1 MSIKSLEL
9 SIINFCE
16 HSKSGIFELL
26 PFIMEMYKCAN
37 DMPTSYKI
45 VHFEVYKKLA
55 RFVHLA
61 KMNAEWFRKQ
71 FNNWFNEMNGKL
83 NELSVDEPSMESNEE
98 YNELFNYFIDCGLKA
113 ARTRI
118 FMHSMHEFKTQQDR
132 KNIKSTLE
140 NISLVRLNVE
150 SILCSGMFYECERN
164 AFQSLYDDIVDFQ
177 SSIISS
183 DEEKYNNYFDQFV
196 ELANDIEELI

>member
-1 MSIKSLEL
+1 MSVKSLEL
-9 SIINFCE
+9 SIIDFCE

-26 PFIMEMYKCAN
+26 PFIMKMYKYAN
-37 DMPTSYKI
+37 DMSVSYKI

-61 KMNAEWFRKQ
+61 KMNDELFRKS
-71 FNNWFNEMNGKL
+71 FNNLFNETNGKL
-83 NELSVDEPSMESNEE
+83 NELSVEELDIESDEE

-118 FMHSMHEFKTQQDR
+118 FMHSMLKFKTQQDR
-132 KNIKSTLE
+132 KNTEVTLE
-140 NISLVRLNVE
+140 NISLVKSNIE
-150 SILCSGMFYECERN
+150 SILGSGMFYESERK

-177 SSIISS
+177 SSVISS

>member
-9 SIINFCE
+9 SIIDFCE

-26 PFIMEMYKCAN
+26 PFIMEMYKRAN
-37 DMPTSYKI
+37 DMSVSYKM

-61 KMNAEWFRKQ
+61 KMNVE
-71 FNNWFNEMNGKL
+71 L
-83 NELSVDEPSMESNEE
+83 SELSVDEPSIELSEE

-118 FMHSMHEFKTQQDR
+118 FMHSMLEFKTQQDR
-132 KNIKSTLE
+132 KNTEVTLE
-140 NISLVRLNVE
+140 NISLVRSNIE
-150 SILCSGMFYECERN
+150 SILGSGMFYESEHD

-177 SSIISS
+177 CSVISS